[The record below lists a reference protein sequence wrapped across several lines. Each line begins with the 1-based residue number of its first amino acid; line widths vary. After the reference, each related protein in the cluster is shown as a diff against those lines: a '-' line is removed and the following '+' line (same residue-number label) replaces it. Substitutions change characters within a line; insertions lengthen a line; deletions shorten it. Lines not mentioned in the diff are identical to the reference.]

1 MALTHEE
8 GLNNAAVPNDNVGNT
23 RYATAVGNHA
33 AGDLVANFEPFVFD
47 ASVTYTLDSFPLYTG
62 PFPMRFGGEYI
73 VNPTVSDKNDGYWLG
88 AMFGKSG
95 KKGTWELSYR
105 YKHLEADAWY
115 EEFVDSDTGAYRTPA
130 TVGTLAGSG
139 QGVGY
144 RPGTGL
150 KGHVAK
156 AVYSFSDAFSLG
168 VTYYLYQLIDTPI
181 VTTLTGDTIQE
192 SHAHRVQLDAIW
204 KF

>member
-1 MALTHEE
+1 
-8 GLNNAAVPNDNVGNT
+8 
-23 RYATAVGNHA
+23 
-33 AGDLVANFEPFVFD
+33 
-47 ASVTYTLDSFPLYTG
+47 
-62 PFPMRFGGEYI
+62 MRFGGEYI
-73 VNPTVSDKNDGYWLG
+73 VNPTISEKNDGYWLG

-95 KKGTWELSYR
+95 KKRTWELSYR

-115 EEFVDSDTGAYRTPA
+115 EEFVDSDTGAYRTPTA
-130 TVGTLAGSG
+130 SPALAGSG
-139 QGVGY
+139 QTAGY

-156 AVYSFSDAFSLG
+156 AAYSFSDAFTLG
-168 VTYYLYQLIDTPI
+168 VTYYLYGLIDTPT
-181 VTTLTGDTIQE
+181 VTTAAGDTIQE